1 MKIRKASAGL
11 LALAL
16 AACTQTAK
24 IAAPAPTPP
33 VVAQTP
39 PTPIVQTPPATDT
52 ADITLAERDLRA
64 LGYPV
69 GKSGDVSDPAL
80 RHAILAFEKDQ
91 GLAEDGQLSPA
102 LEERLK
108 QLRTAM
114 LRKIAAQGG
123 RNALFVYSDG
133 TARGSG
139 LGILPPVPA
148 GLVSDAT
155 ADLLHPVRPG
165 SQVSYHLGHKA
176 QDGFVAVQSVS
187 CQVGHVTPANTVF
200 GTADVLPV
208 DCRMEGDAT
217 HVWHSLYSPMLDATV
232 QQDSAGKIRFLVAI
246 RPSTASWPSAA
257 RTGLDWAI
265 THALETP
272 ASDTAVQ
279 WSSTGVPQHFEVRAF
294 GRISGQDMGLAGKY
308 AALNCR
314 RFELVE
320 NSRPPA
326 RYPGVAC
333 EHGSGAWALAGTG
346 IVLSSP
352 ARTVGMRDASAIMRS
367 AQNP

>member
-1 MKIRKASAGL
+1 MTSRKISVGL

-24 IAAPAPTPP
+24 IAAPSPTPP
-33 VVAQTP
+33 IVAQAP
-39 PTPIVQTPPATDT
+39 PTPIVQSPPPADT
-52 ADITLAERDLRA
+52 ADITLAERDLKA
-64 LGYPV
+64 LGYPA
-69 GKSGDVSDPAL
+69 GKSGDADDPAL

-102 LEERLK
+102 LEEMLK

-114 LRKIAAQGG
+114 AHKTAAQGS

-133 TARGSG
+133 TIRGSG
-139 LGILPPVPA
+139 LGMLPPVPA
-148 GLVSDAT
+148 GLVSDT
-155 ADLLHPVRPG
+155 SADPLHPVRPG

-176 QDGFVAVQSVS
+176 QSGFVTVKSVN

-208 DCRMEGDAT
+208 DCRMDGDAT

-272 ASDTAVQ
+272 ASDTPVQ

-294 GRISGQDMGLAGKY
+294 GRISGQDMGLTGKY

-320 NSRPPA
+320 NNRPPA

-333 EHGSGAWALAGTG
+333 DNGNGTWALASTG

-352 ARTVGMRDASAIMRS
+352 AKTVGMQATPPAMKS
-367 AQNP
+367 AQNQ